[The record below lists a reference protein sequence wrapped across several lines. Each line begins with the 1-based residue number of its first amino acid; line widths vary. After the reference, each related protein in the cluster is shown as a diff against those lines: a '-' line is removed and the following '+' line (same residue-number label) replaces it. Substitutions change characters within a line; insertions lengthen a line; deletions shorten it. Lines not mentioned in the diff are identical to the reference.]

1 MGRHGAARGT
11 TITLALGVAAVGAAG
26 LAGPATAQQPTIY
39 PLLQKDVIISAD
51 IWSPRPQMLAAGLGF
66 VNIIGVPGAD
76 SDDVTAAQQAVQAVG
91 GAWNTGLTCA
101 SGDAPPRRALTSAA
115 SPEQIYTVNAVSPR
129 YAAGLPVEFSWP
141 VLPSTVNASDFRV
154 TLNDGTVVVP
164 ESASV
169 NPNFEYNERSTV
181 VLFGHFG
188 NALPGSD
195 PGARYVVKV
204 EVVDDVTPMRL
215 VGPRSRLVSAVGMS
229 ATKSTS
235 PYDDQPA
242 DPTKWTGPRLA
253 GGTVTRMSTRGEGAP
268 PGLRSTLP
276 NDGRALYGARARFR
290 VRVLTTGGFSP
301 DGITALTPTAYRRHF
316 QVIAVTRSG
325 RRIPLVTP
333 GRTYRIDGHP
343 LRVVGLADLG
353 RKQRTYDRCYQEDHD
368 NQIDIILD
376 GSVEA
381 ARRVQWVRVPATGRG
396 YRPLYNPGGP
406 GIAPMPGVRY
416 SAPGPRHAQRIANGI
431 DRVLTTTY
439 RPRRAG

>member
-1 MGRHGAARGT
+1 MGRHGASGRT
-11 TITLALGVAAVGAAG
+11 TITLALGAAAVGAAG

-76 SDDVTAAQQAVQAVG
+76 SDDIAAAQSAVQAVG

-101 SGDAPPRRALTSAA
+101 SGDPPPRRALTAAA

-141 VLPSTVNASDFRV
+141 VLPSTVDASDFRV
-154 TLNDGTVVVP
+154 TLNDGTVVTP

-188 NALPGSD
+188 NALPGTD
-195 PGARYVVKV
+195 PAARYATKV
-204 EVVDDVTPMRL
+204 EVVDDATPMRL

-229 ATKSTS
+229 ATKATS

-242 DPTKWTGPRLA
+242 NPTQWTGPRLT
-253 GGTVTRMSTRGEGAP
+253 GGTITRMSTRGEGAP

-301 DGITALTPTAYRRHF
+301 DGITSLTPDAYRRHF

-325 RRIPLVTP
+325 RRIPLITP

-376 GSVEA
+376 GSVQA
-381 ARRVQWVRVPATGRG
+381 ARRVRWVRVPATGNG
-396 YRPLYNPGGP
+396 YRPFYNPGGP

-416 SAPGPRHAQRIANGI
+416 TAPGPRHAQRIANGI

-439 RPRRAG
+439 RPRRAS

>member
-11 TITLALGVAAVGAAG
+11 TITLALGAAAVGAAG
-26 LAGPATAQQPTIY
+26 LAGPATAQQPSIY

-101 SGDAPPRRALTSAA
+101 SGDPPPRRALTSAA

-195 PGARYVVKV
+195 PGARYVVI
-204 EVVDDVTPMRL
+204 TPMRL

-235 PYDDQPA
+235 PYDDQSA

-253 GGTVTRMSTRGEGAP
+253 GGTITRMSTRGEGAP

-381 ARRVQWVRVPATGRG
+381 ARRVRWVRVPATGKG

-439 RPRRAG
+439 RPARAD